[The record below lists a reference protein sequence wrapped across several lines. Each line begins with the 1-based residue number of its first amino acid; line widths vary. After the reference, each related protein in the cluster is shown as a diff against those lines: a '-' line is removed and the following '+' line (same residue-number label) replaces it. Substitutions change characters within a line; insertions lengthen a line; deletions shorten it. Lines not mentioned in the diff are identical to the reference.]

1 MCKAYYP
8 ICRSSL
14 KYEQTH
20 TDTRPINNTYLF
32 NMLIMKTYFLPLI
45 FKIKHFW
52 NILPYLFHGYFI
64 LHFIKATISE
74 TQRAY
79 CFSAEV
85 KKMMATTSCF
95 HSTNQEYNTATLLL
109 HICPC
114 VEKLFLL
121 VGLLDLDLSLSK
133 SPSHHI

>member
-8 ICRSSL
+8 ICRSSF

-20 TDTRPINNTYLF
+20 TDTRPINNTYLS
-32 NMLIMKTYFLPLI
+32 NVLIMKTYFLPLV

-52 NILPYLFHGYFI
+52 KVLPYLFHGYFI

-85 KKMMATTSCF
+85 KNDGHDQLLSLHKSGVQ
-95 HSTNQEYNTATLLL
+95 HSDSTCL
-109 HICPC
+109 HICP
-114 VEKLFLL
+114 L
-121 VGLLDLDLSLSK
+121 VWK
-133 SPSHHI
+133 SCFCSWVC